1 MLLYDVEKTFK
12 MSTLNYLQV
21 SGGEV
26 VALDEGALLVDDLV
40 DTIVRVEVGLDV
52 LEESNRAV
60 GTSAAMGA
68 LGMHN

>member
-1 MLLYDVEKTFK
+1 MN
-12 MSTLNYLQV
+12 SQV
-21 SGGEV
+21 SRSEV
-26 VALDEGALLVDDLV
+26 VALDEGTLLVDDLV
-40 DTIVRVEVGLDV
+40 YTIVRVEVGLDV